1 MIDTVL
7 VTGATGFIG
16 QHLVEALAQKGSNV
30 TCLVRHTSQISRL
43 QPLGVSFIEG
53 DITDEQS
60 LPQALAGIDAVFHI
74 AGLLEAR
81 PRSRLY
87 EVNEEGTRNLTQA
100 CAACRKPPV
109 LVVLSSLEAAGSSP
123 DDAPR
128 TESEPSTPTTAYGKS
143 KLAGEHA
150 AAEHAGEVPISI
162 VRAPTVFGEWDRQTL
177 NVFKLLRLARF
188 GIHPVPLRR
197 TMRLSLI
204 HAHDLAEF
212 LLLVADRGERLS
224 SPMNVQEDS
233 GQGLY
238 YVAYDEHPTFAE
250 LLRMAGAAL
259 GDRQARVI
267 HIPQVF
273 LWVLAFPYEAWY
285 RVRGGS
291 PGVINLDKARA
302 AFAGS
307 WTCSPEKARMQLG
320 FTPSLPLIDRV
331 QQTVDWYQD
340 QGWL

>member
-1 MIDTVL
+1 MIDTIL

-16 QHLVEALAQKGSNV
+16 QHLVEVLTQKGSSV
-30 TCLVRHTSQISRL
+30 TCLVRRTSQISRL
-43 QPLGVSFIEG
+43 QPFGVSFIEG

-87 EVNEEGTRNLTQA
+87 EVNEEGTRNLAQA

-109 LVVLSSLEAAGSSP
+109 LVILSSLEAAGSNP

-128 TESEPSTPTTAYGKS
+128 TESEPSTPITTYGKS

-150 AAEHAGEVPISI
+150 AAEYAGEVPISI
-162 VRAPTVFGEWDRQTL
+162 VRAPVVFGEWDHQTL

-188 GIHPVPLRR
+188 GIYPVPLRR

-204 HAHDLAEF
+204 HAHDLAKF
-212 LLLVADRGERLS
+212 LLLVADRGERLA
-224 SPMNVQEDS
+224 SPINGQEDS

-250 LLRMAGAAL
+250 LLQMAGAAL
-259 GDRQARVI
+259 GESQARVI

-285 RVRGGS
+285 RIQGGS
-291 PGVINLDKARA
+291 PGVINLDKVRA

-307 WTCSPEKARMQLG
+307 WTCSPEKAHMQLG
-320 FTPSLPLIDRV
+320 FTPSLPLVDRV

>member
-1 MIDTVL
+1 LTENTL

-16 QHLVEALAQKGSNV
+16 QHLVEVLVEKGSSV
-30 TCLVRHTSQISRL
+30 TCLVRSTSQISRL
-43 QPLGVSFIEG
+43 QPLGISFIEG
-53 DITDEQS
+53 DITDKQC
-60 LPQALAGIDAVFHI
+60 LPQALTGINTVFHL

-81 PRSRLY
+81 PRSKLY
-87 EVNEEGTRNLTQA
+87 EVNEVGTRNLTQA
-100 CAACRKPPV
+100 CAACQKPPV
-109 LVVLSSLEAAGSSP
+109 LVILSSLEAAGSSP

-128 TESEPSTPTTAYGKS
+128 TESEPSTPITTYGKS

-150 AAEHAGEVPISI
+150 AVEHADEVPISI
-162 VRAPTVFGEWDRQTL
+162 VRAPIVIGEWDRQSL

-188 GIHPVPLRR
+188 GINPLPLRR

-212 LLLVADRGERLS
+212 LLMVADRGERLA
-224 SPMNVQEDS
+224 SPMNAQDDS

-250 LLRMAGAAL
+250 LLRMASTTL
-259 GDRQARVI
+259 GESQVRVI

-273 LWVLAFPYEAWY
+273 LLVLALPYEAWY

-307 WTCSPEKARMQLG
+307 WTCSPEKARIQLG
-320 FTPSLPLIDRV
+320 FKPSLPLIDRI
-331 QQTVDWYQD
+331 QQTVNWYQD